1 MNRFASALSASAIS
15 ALAFGGDSYA
25 AMPATSITTGTPGP
39 QQIEQTITGLTANHF
54 DIIRLDELDKE
65 DPLVQKFE
73 TVAPGSQEARMIQAS
88 VIANKSLSRR
98 LESERVELTN
108 IVGAERASDGTVT
121 FYLR

>member
-25 AMPATSITTGTPGP
+25 AMPVVGNTGS
-39 QQIEQTITGLTANHF
+39 QQIEQAITGLTANHF
-54 DIIRLDELDKE
+54 DIVRLDELDKG
-65 DPLVQKFE
+65 DPVLQKFE

-88 VIANKSLSRR
+88 VIANTSLSRR
-98 LESERVELTN
+98 LQAEKVELTN

>member
-25 AMPATSITTGTPGP
+25 AMPATGTTAS

-54 DIIRLDELDKE
+54 DIIRLDELDRG
-65 DPLVQKFE
+65 DPVLQKFE

-98 LESERVELTN
+98 LQSEKVELTN

>member
-25 AMPATSITTGTPGP
+25 AMPAIGTTTPP
-39 QQIEQTITGLTANHF
+39 QVEQTITGLTANHF
-54 DIIRLDELDKE
+54 DIIRLDELDKG
-65 DPLVQKFE
+65 DPVLQKFE

-88 VIANKSLSRR
+88 VIANKPLSRK
-98 LESERVELTN
+98 LQSEKVELTN